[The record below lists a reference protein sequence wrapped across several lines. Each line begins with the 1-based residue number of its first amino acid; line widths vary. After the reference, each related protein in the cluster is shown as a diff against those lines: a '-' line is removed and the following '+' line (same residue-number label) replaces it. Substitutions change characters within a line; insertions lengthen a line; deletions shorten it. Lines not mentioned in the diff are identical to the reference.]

1 MSNFKSYPVSEDELI
16 NFMLGLIIA
25 KLIGCLLVETGITD
39 LKIYKLIYPFL
50 YVYGLAILIQTFCR
64 WLS

>member
-1 MSNFKSYPVSEDELI
+1 MATFKSYPVSENELI
-16 NFMLGLIIA
+16 NFLLGLIIA
-25 KLIGCLLVETGITD
+25 KLIGCILVETGITD

-50 YVYGLAILIQTFCR
+50 YVYGLAILAQTFCR

>member
-1 MSNFKSYPVSEDELI
+1 MATFKSYPVSENELI
-16 NFMLGLIIA
+16 NFLLGLIIA
-25 KLIGCLLVETGITD
+25 KLIGCILVETGITD

-50 YVYGLAILIQTFCR
+50 YVYGLAILVQTFCR